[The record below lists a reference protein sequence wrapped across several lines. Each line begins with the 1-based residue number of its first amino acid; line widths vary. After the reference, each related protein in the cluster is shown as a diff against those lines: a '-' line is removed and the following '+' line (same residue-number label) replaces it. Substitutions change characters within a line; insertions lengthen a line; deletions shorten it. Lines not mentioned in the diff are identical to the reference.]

1 MRIEGEYLFKAP
13 REVVFNL
20 LQDPEPLAK
29 AMPGV
34 TSLTQVSEQSYEVQA
49 SLKVGPVSGSY
60 GGQVTIAEERPPE
73 HLHLVVEGSGAA
85 GFLKG
90 DGTIDLEEVPGGT
103 LIHYAGETHVGGRVA
118 QVGQRLIQSVARKL
132 IAQGLQSL
140 EAQLAE
146 QEVAVPKDGEPTQSE
161 SAS

>member
-13 REVVFNL
+13 RDVVFNL
-20 LQDPEPLAK
+20 LQDPELLAK

-34 TSLTQVSEQSYEVQA
+34 TSLTQVSEESYECQA
-49 SLKVGPVSGSY
+49 ALKVGPVSGSY
-60 GGQVTIAEERPPE
+60 GGQVTIVGERPPE
-73 HLHLVVEGSGAA
+73 HLHLVVEGRGAT

-90 DGTIDLEEVPGGT
+90 DGTIDLEEVPEGT
-103 LIHYAGETHVGGRVA
+103 RIHYAGETHVGGRVA

-132 IAQGLQSL
+132 ITDGLQLL

-146 QEVAVPKDGEPTQSE
+146 QQVAALKDGQG
-161 SAS
+161 A